1 MDTVERIKP
10 KDKFVSVDGLQLR
23 YIEEG
28 SGPSLLFLHGAS
40 LGSSADVFL
49 RNLGPFA
56 KAGFR
61 AVAFDLPGFGLSEIP
76 AKQSTA
82 QQRNS
87 IPKFI
92 DAAGLGKTALIAHSR
107 SGGFAMQL
115 ALDDP
120 SRYSHVVILGTGSLL
135 PLQTEA
141 QVGRYEAVQARVDKE
156 MAQKEPTLEDAR
168 KLLQADTF
176 NHALDLGR
184 RRGHTPQPHDRPQFH
199 RAPGTP
205 ESRRAGGR
213 RGADQA
219 VMGKTRRPE
228 AAAIDDIWPRRPC
241 TRRRTRRIAEKTAT
255 TAQPSHCEWLQAHG
269 ALGCLRRPDAP
280 GRAVFEEL
288 ARRRGLCANGNSGY
302 RSPLVHVEPLAK
314 LHELHRSSTYCSA
327 KSVEL

>member
-1 MDTVERIKP
+1 MDTAERIKP

-107 SGGFAMQL
+107 SGGFAIQV
-115 ALDDP
+115 ALEDP
-120 SRYSHVVILGTGSLL
+120 SRYSHVIILGTGSLL

-156 MAQKEPTLEDAR
+156 MAQKEPTLDDAR

-176 NHALDLGR
+176 NHALISDEDVAMRHSRMIGR
-184 RRGHTPQPHDRPQFH
+184 NF
-199 RAPGTP
+199 
-205 ESRRAGGR
+205 
-213 RGADQA
+213 
-219 VMGKTRRPE
+219 
-228 AAAIDDIWPRRPC
+228 
-241 TRRRTRRIAEKTAT
+241 TAH
-255 TAQPSHCEWLQAHG
+255 QERQNH
-269 ALGCLRRPDAP
+269 DAP
-280 GRAVFEEL
+280 VGAAPAKPLWERLADLKLPLLMIFGREDRAHAGERAEL
-288 ARRRGLCANGNSGY
+288 LKKQQPQLNLHIVNGCKHM
-302 RSPLVHVEPLAK
+302 VHWDAFDDLMRLGVPFL
-314 LHELHRSSTYCSA
+314 
-327 KSVEL
+327 KS

>member
-1 MDTVERIKP
+1 MAYQ
-10 KDKFVSVDGLQLR
+10 DKFVEVDGLKLR

-28 SGPSLLFLHGAS
+28 SGPSVLFLHGAS

-61 AVAFDLPGFGLSEIP
+61 AVAFDLPGFGLSDIP
-76 AKQSTA
+76 AKQSVP

-115 ALDDP
+115 ALEDS
-120 SRYSHVVILGTGSLL
+120 SRYSHLIILGTGSLL

-156 MAQKEPTLEDAR
+156 MAQTEPTLEDAR

-176 NHALDLGR
+176 NHALISDEDVAIRHSRMVGR
-184 RRGHTPQPHDRPQFH
+184 NFIAHQERQNHE
-199 RAPGTP
+199 AP
-205 ESRRAGGR
+205 AGG
-213 RGADQA
+213 
-219 VMGKTRRPE
+219 
-228 AAAIDDIWPRRPC
+228 AAKPAKPMWERLSELRMPLLMIFGREDRAHAGERAELLKKQQPQINLHIVNGCKHMVHWDAFDDLMR
-241 TRRRTRRIAEKTAT
+241 
-255 TAQPSHCEWLQAHG
+255 
-269 ALGCLRRPDAP
+269 LGVPFL
-280 GRAVFEEL
+280 
-288 ARRRGLCANGNSGY
+288 
-302 RSPLVHVEPLAK
+302 
-314 LHELHRSSTYCSA
+314 
-327 KSVEL
+327 KS

>member
-1 MDTVERIKP
+1 MTTVDSIKP
-10 KDKFVSVDGLQLR
+10 EDKFVNIDGLKLR

-28 SGPSLLFLHGAS
+28 SGPSVLFLHGAS

-61 AVAFDLPGFGLSEIP
+61 AVAFDYPGFGLSDIP

-107 SGGFAMQL
+107 SGGFAIQL
-115 ALDDP
+115 ALEDP
-120 SRYSHVVILGTGSLL
+120 NRYSHVIILGTGSLL

-176 NHALDLGR
+176 NHSLISEEDVALRHRSMIGR
-184 RRGHTPQPHDRPQFH
+184 NFKAHQDRQNHD
-199 RAPGTP
+199 AP
-205 ESRRAGGR
+205 AGG
-213 RGADQA
+213 GAASKPLYERLTELKMPLLMIFGREDRAHAGERAELLKKQQPQINLHIVNGCKHMVHWDA
-219 VMGKTRRPE
+219 F
-228 AAAIDDIWPRRPC
+228 DDLMR
-241 TRRRTRRIAEKTAT
+241 
-255 TAQPSHCEWLQAHG
+255 
-269 ALGCLRRPDAP
+269 LGVPFL
-280 GRAVFEEL
+280 
-288 ARRRGLCANGNSGY
+288 
-302 RSPLVHVEPLAK
+302 
-314 LHELHRSSTYCSA
+314 
-327 KSVEL
+327 KS

>member
-1 MDTVERIKP
+1 MSTAEKIKSE
-10 KDKFVSVDGLQLR
+10 DKFVNVDGLKLR

-61 AVAFDLPGFGLSEIP
+61 AVAFDLPGFGLSDVP
-76 AKQSTA
+76 AKQSVA

-107 SGGFAMQL
+107 SGGFAVQL
-115 ALDDP
+115 ALEDP
-120 SRYSHVVILGTGSLL
+120 SRYSHVIILGTGSLL

-176 NHALDLGR
+176 NHALISDEDVAIRHSRMIGR
-184 RRGHTPQPHDRPQFH
+184 NFKAHQDRQNHD
-199 RAPGTP
+199 AP
-205 ESRRAGGR
+205 AGG
-213 RGADQA
+213 
-219 VMGKTRRPE
+219 
-228 AAAIDDIWPRRPC
+228 AAPAKPAKPLWERLTELKMPLLMIFGREDRAHAGERAELLKKQQPQINLHIINGCKHMVHWDAFDDLMR
-241 TRRRTRRIAEKTAT
+241 
-255 TAQPSHCEWLQAHG
+255 
-269 ALGCLRRPDAP
+269 LGVPFL
-280 GRAVFEEL
+280 
-288 ARRRGLCANGNSGY
+288 
-302 RSPLVHVEPLAK
+302 
-314 LHELHRSSTYCSA
+314 
-327 KSVEL
+327 KS

>member
-1 MDTVERIKP
+1 MDIEERIKP
-10 KDKFVSVDGLQLR
+10 EDKFVSVDGQKLR
-23 YIEEG
+23 YIEAG
-28 SGPSLLFLHGAS
+28 SGPSVLFLHGAS

-61 AVAFDLPGFGLSEIP
+61 AASFDLPGFGLSDIP

-115 ALDDP
+115 ALADP
-120 SRYSHVVILGTGSLL
+120 SRYSHVIILGTGSLL

-141 QVGRYEAVQARVDKE
+141 QVGKYEAVQARVDKE

-176 NHALDLGR
+176 NHALISDEDVAIRHSRMIGRNFSAHQERQNHEAPAAPAGTSAPAKPLWERLTDLKLPLLMIFGR
-184 RRGHTPQPHDRPQFH
+184 EDRAHAGERAELLKKQQPQINLHIVNGCKHMVHWDAF
-199 RAPGTP
+199 
-205 ESRRAGGR
+205 
-213 RGADQA
+213 
-219 VMGKTRRPE
+219 
-228 AAAIDDIWPRRPC
+228 DDLMR
-241 TRRRTRRIAEKTAT
+241 
-255 TAQPSHCEWLQAHG
+255 
-269 ALGCLRRPDAP
+269 LGVPFL
-280 GRAVFEEL
+280 
-288 ARRRGLCANGNSGY
+288 
-302 RSPLVHVEPLAK
+302 
-314 LHELHRSSTYCSA
+314 
-327 KSVEL
+327 KS

>member
-1 MDTVERIKP
+1 MNDVARIKP
-10 KDKFVSVDGLQLR
+10 EDKYVNVDGLKLR

-28 SGPSLLFLHGAS
+28 SGPSVLFLHGAS

-61 AVAFDLPGFGLSEIP
+61 AVAFDLPGFGLSDIP
-76 AKQSTA
+76 EKQSTP

-107 SGGFAMQL
+107 SGGFAVQL
-115 ALDDP
+115 ALGDP
-120 SRYSHVVILGTGSLL
+120 GRYSHVIILGTGSLL

-176 NHALDLGR
+176 NHSLISDEDVAIRHSRMIGR
-184 RRGHTPQPHDRPQFH
+184 NFKAHQERQNHD
-199 RAPGTP
+199 AP
-205 ESRRAGGR
+205 AG
-213 RGADQA
+213 
-219 VMGKTRRPE
+219 
-228 AAAIDDIWPRRPC
+228 AAAPAEPAKPLWERLAELKMPLLMIFGREDRAHAGERAELLKKQQPQINLHIVNGCKHMVHWDAFDDLMR
-241 TRRRTRRIAEKTAT
+241 
-255 TAQPSHCEWLQAHG
+255 
-269 ALGCLRRPDAP
+269 LGVPFL
-280 GRAVFEEL
+280 
-288 ARRRGLCANGNSGY
+288 
-302 RSPLVHVEPLAK
+302 
-314 LHELHRSSTYCSA
+314 
-327 KSVEL
+327 KS

>member
-1 MDTVERIKP
+1 MAYQ
-10 KDKFVSVDGLQLR
+10 DKFVEVDGLKLR

-61 AVAFDLPGFGLSEIP
+61 AVAFDLPGFGLSDIP
-76 AKQSTA
+76 AKQSVG

-115 ALDDP
+115 ALEDP
-120 SRYSHVVILGTGSLL
+120 SRYSHLIILGTGSLL

-156 MAQKEPTLEDAR
+156 MAQTEPTLEDAR

-176 NHALDLGR
+176 NHALISQEDVAVRHSRMIGR
-184 RRGHTPQPHDRPQFH
+184 NFKAHQERQNHE
-199 RAPGTP
+199 AP
-205 ESRRAGGR
+205 AGG
-213 RGADQA
+213 
-219 VMGKTRRPE
+219 
-228 AAAIDDIWPRRPC
+228 AAPAKPAKPLWERLSELKMPLLMIFGREDRAHAGERAELLKQQQPQINLHIVNGCKHMVHWDAFDDLMR
-241 TRRRTRRIAEKTAT
+241 
-255 TAQPSHCEWLQAHG
+255 
-269 ALGCLRRPDAP
+269 LGVPFL
-280 GRAVFEEL
+280 
-288 ARRRGLCANGNSGY
+288 
-302 RSPLVHVEPLAK
+302 
-314 LHELHRSSTYCSA
+314 
-327 KSVEL
+327 KS